1 MGPLEGIRVVELST
15 GIAGPIAGML
25 LADYGA
31 EVVKVEPPS
40 GDPARALPGF
50 AVWNRNKR
58 SVVVDGCTSEGQQRL
73 AGLLAAADVCIF
85 ADRSALG
92 SLLDEATASNPGL
105 VQLHMP
111 PYLPD
116 GAPWAGGAESHM
128 LLTGFGGASCRQA
141 SFDGGPIYLVY
152 PVVFYEQG
160 VWAAAC
166 AVAALVERLKSKLGQ
181 EVMVSGLHGVMAC
194 MPGSFS
200 LDPAQPAMP
209 TNIGPG
215 GRHPCYSTFRC
226 GDGEWLFMAALT
238 PKFQA
243 NAFKVL
249 GVGDIHADPRIAGQP
264 SRLILPENRPWVRK
278 LLADAFMTRSR
289 DEWLE
294 LLELGDCPAGP
305 MLDRNVWLDHPQV
318 VENGLRAE
326 LDDPERGHVLMPGL
340 CIGLEKTPGAVRTPA
355 PRLGEHDG
363 EVPSPPSPLS
373 LTAGEGEH
381 AAGATAA
388 GAEASGAMAA
398 GGAINRARTIGD
410 TAADPVGAQFIAPSA
425 IASDGGEGHG
435 PLAGYKVLDLGTIL
449 AGPYA
454 GNLLAGLGADVVKVE
469 SPAGDAFRET
479 GFVYN
484 RGMRG
489 LAIDLSKPAGQ
500 QAFHKLVETA
510 DMVLDNSRQS
520 VSKRLR
526 FDYETLAQVNP
537 AIITLSISG
546 FGEKGPIAHKPAF
559 DPVLQAMS
567 GMMSAQGG
575 DSDPGFFTIP
585 INDVMAAVTSVLAVC
600 LALYHRE
607 RGGGG
612 QKTTTSLVASSLT
625 MQSGELVR
633 YEGRPS
639 AILGGRDFAG
649 PTPEEHFY
657 RTADGWIGVQAP
669 SVAALVEAL
678 GVPGTSNGSVAGNG
692 AGDATAALS
701 KTLAELPLED
711 ALARLYEA
719 GIPAAHARG
728 PLEVSFDPSSA
739 AVDLLTERPF
749 PDGKPYLIPHRYAR
763 FSRTEQA
770 SICDAPGIGEHSRAV
785 LAEAG
790 VPAAEIDALVA
801 DRVIV
806 EGKPF
811 VLQALVNYR

>member
-1 MGPLEGIRVVELST
+1 MRSCTLGPLEGIRVVELST

-58 SVVVDGCTSEGQQRL
+58 SIVVDAGTNDGQQRI

-116 GAPWAGGAESHM
+116 GAPWAGGAESHV

-181 EVMVSGLHGVMAC
+181 EVTVSGLHGVMAC

-278 LLADAFMTRSR
+278 LLADAFLTRSR

-318 VENGLRAE
+318 VENGLRVE

-363 EVPSPPSPLS
+363 DD
-373 LTAGEGEH
+373 LTADAVG
-381 AAGATAA
+381 T
-388 GAEASGAMAA
+388 
-398 GGAINRARTIGD
+398 GAINRAPTR
-410 TAADPVGAQFIAPSA
+410 PSLVGAQFIAPPSIAPSA

-537 AIITLSISG
+537 GIITLSISG

-633 YEGRPS
+633 FEGRPP
-639 AILGGRDFAG
+639 AQWGGRDFAG

-678 GVPGTSNGSVAGNG
+678 GVPGTANGSVAGNG
-692 AGDATAALS
+692 SGDASGLTS
-701 KTLAELPLED
+701 
-711 ALARLYEA
+711 
-719 GIPAAHARG
+719 ARG
-728 PLEVSFDPSSA
+728 TPLDESGFTLS
-739 AVDLLTERPF
+739 
-749 PDGKPYLIPHRYAR
+749 AR
-763 FSRTEQA
+763 FSPGAGGAGKSAR
-770 SICDAPGIGEHSRAV
+770 SITRYV
-785 LAEAG
+785 LAWICTTTLFSTTAVTLPLKLPG
-790 VPAAEIDALVA
+790 
-801 DRVIV
+801 
-806 EGKPF
+806 
-811 VLQALVNYR
+811 